1 MKLNDVFDEKLESGM
16 DKNIFLV
23 AVCILIV
30 GVSMGAHNLAT
41 PEKDMNVGLVEIETQ
56 CAGIEAGVCIGFET
70 QQHQTYNY
78 ANYSKAEKGDPNYF
92 RRVESELMAQA
103 YNICNQENITEY
115 EWTSKATYDNQT
127 GKEWRQ
133 EDEVQL
139 LPCGDT
145 FHRDLDAES

>member
-1 MKLNDVFDEKLESGM
+1 MKLNDMFDEKLESGM

-23 AVCILIV
+23 GICILLV
-30 GVSMGAHNLAT
+30 GVSVGAHNLAT
-41 PEKDMNVGLVEIETQ
+41 PEEDMNVGLVEIETQ
-56 CAGIEAGVCIGFET
+56 CAGIEAGVCLGFET

-103 YNICNQENITEY
+103 YNICNQENINEY

>member
-1 MKLNDVFDEKLESGM
+1 MDFKGMFDEKLDSDM

-41 PEKDMNVGLVEIETQ
+41 PEEDMNVGLVEIETQ
-56 CAGIEAGVCIGFET
+56 CTGIEAGVCIGFET
-70 QQHQTYNY
+70 QQHQAYNY

-103 YNICNQENITEY
+103 YNICNQENITGY
-115 EWTSKATYDNQT
+115 KWTSQATYDNQT

-139 LPCGDT
+139 LPCEDT